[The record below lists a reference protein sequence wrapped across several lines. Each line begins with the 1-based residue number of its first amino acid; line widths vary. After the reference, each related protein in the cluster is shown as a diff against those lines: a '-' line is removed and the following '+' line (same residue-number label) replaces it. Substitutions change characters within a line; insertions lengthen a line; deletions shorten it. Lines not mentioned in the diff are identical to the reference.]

1 MKELSEAN
9 RRNRRAYMRE
19 YRLKN
24 EEVLKKKCR
33 DYYWAHREKML
44 AYMKAYREKH
54 NTEKDKE
61 YRREYARAMY
71 EVYKERRKQKREEQR
86 KLATIS

>member
-1 MKELSEAN
+1 MKEISEQNRKN
-9 RRNRRAYMRE
+9 RREYMRQ

-24 EEVLKKKCR
+24 LERITQKNR

-44 AYMKAYREKH
+44 AYMKEYREKH

-71 EVYKERRKQKREEQR
+71 EVYKERRKQKQI
-86 KLATIS
+86 LGAVS

>member
-9 RRNRRAYMRE
+9 RRNRRAYMRQ
-19 YRLKN
+19 YRLDN
-24 EEVLKKKCR
+24 EEELKRKCR
-33 DYYWAHREKML
+33 EYYWSHREKML
-44 AYMKAYREKH
+44 AYGKEYRAKH

-71 EVYKERRKQKREEQR
+71 QVYKERRKQKREEQR
-86 KLATIS
+86 KMAEES

>member
-1 MKELSEAN
+1 MSKISETN
-9 RRNRRAYMRE
+9 KRNRREYMRQ

-24 EEVLKKKCR
+24 LERITQKNR
-33 DYYWAHREKML
+33 DYYWSHREKML
-44 AYMKAYREKH
+44 AYGKEYRAKH

-71 EVYKERRKQKREEQR
+71 QVYKERRKQKQI
-86 KLATIS
+86 LGAVS